1 MTRFAGIWIES
12 VRIASE
18 HKNPDFP
25 HTAQRAPRVAIGLDC
40 ALAQQMIAT
49 SGRSRHSP
57 D

>member
-18 HKNPDFP
+18 HKNPDVP